1 MRPSIKQRRVLEA
14 KTDNLKDDEPDFE
27 EKRKKGQIQR
37 KDGGLLASCERSSL
51 LASCESSEQADM
63 MGDGEVS
70 EEEEGR
76 MSKKTIQEETRL
88 RDGVDLGHLLLP
100 LLLLVLLHWAGLKLT
115 TMLLV
120 GTATVLCLVEY
131 IL

>member
-1 MRPSIKQRRVLEA
+1 MRPSIKQRRVLGAE
-14 KTDNLKDDEPDFE
+14 TDNLKDDEPDFE
-27 EKRKKGQIQR
+27 EKRKKSQIQR
-37 KDGGLLASCERSSL
+37 KDGGLLASCE
-51 LASCESSEQADM
+51 SSEQADR

-70 EEEEGR
+70 EGEGR

>member
-1 MRPSIKQRRVLEA
+1 MRPSIKQRRVLGAE
-14 KTDNLKDDEPDFE
+14 TDNLKDDEPDVE
-27 EKRKKGQIQR
+27 EKRKKSQIQR
-37 KDGGLLASCERSSL
+37 KDGGLLASCESSSL
-51 LASCESSEQADM
+51 LASCESSEQADR

-70 EEEEGR
+70 EEEGR

>member
-1 MRPSIKQRRVLEA
+1 MRPSIKQRRVLGAE
-14 KTDNLKDDEPDFE
+14 TDNLKDDEPDFE
-27 EKRKKGQIQR
+27 EKRKKSQIQR
-37 KDGGLLASCERSSL
+37 KDGGLLVSCESSSL
-51 LASCESSEQADM
+51 LASCESSEQADR

-70 EEEEGR
+70 EGEGR

>member
-1 MRPSIKQRRVLEA
+1 MRPSIKQRRVLGAE
-14 KTDNLKDDEPDFE
+14 TDNLKDDEPDFE
-27 EKRKKGQIQR
+27 EKRKKSQIQR
-37 KDGGLLASCERSSL
+37 KDGGLLASCE
-51 LASCESSEQADM
+51 SSEQADR

-70 EEEEGR
+70 EGEGR

-88 RDGVDLGHLLLP
+88 RDGVDLGNLLLP

>member
-1 MRPSIKQRRVLEA
+1 MRPSIKQRRVLGAE
-14 KTDNLKDDEPDFE
+14 TDNLKDDEPDFE
-27 EKRKKGQIQR
+27 EKRKKSQIQR
-37 KDGGLLASCERSSL
+37 KDGGLLASCESSSL
-51 LASCESSEQADM
+51 LASCESSEQADR

-70 EEEEGR
+70 EEEGR

>member
-1 MRPSIKQRRVLEA
+1 MRPSIKQRRVLGAE
-14 KTDNLKDDEPDFE
+14 TDNLKDDEQDFE
-27 EKRKKGQIQR
+27 EKRKKSQIQR
-37 KDGGLLASCERSSL
+37 RGGGLLASCERS
-51 LASCESSEQADM
+51 EQADR

-70 EEEEGR
+70 EGEGR

-115 TMLLV
+115 TMLLL

>member
-1 MRPSIKQRRVLEA
+1 MRPSIKQRRVLGAE
-14 KTDNLKDDEPDFE
+14 TDNLKDDEPDFE
-27 EKRKKGQIQR
+27 EKRKKSQIQR
-37 KDGGLLASCERSSL
+37 KDGGLLASCERS
-51 LASCESSEQADM
+51 EQADRM
-63 MGDGEVS
+63 RDGEVS
-70 EEEEGR
+70 EGEGR

-88 RDGVDLGHLLLP
+88 RDGVDLGNLLLP

>member
-1 MRPSIKQRRVLEA
+1 MRPSIKQRRVLGAE
-14 KTDNLKDDEPDFE
+14 TDNLKDEEPDFE
-27 EKRKKGQIQR
+27 EKRKKSQIQR
-37 KDGGLLASCERSSL
+37 KDGGLLV
-51 LASCESSEQADM
+51 SCESSSLLVSCEQADM

-70 EEEEGR
+70 EGEGR
-76 MSKKTIQEETRL
+76 MSKNTIQEETRL
-88 RDGVDLGHLLLP
+88 RDDGVDLGHLLLP
-100 LLLLVLLHWAGLKLT
+100 LLLLVLLHWAGLKFT

>member
-37 KDGGLLASCERSSL
+37 KDGGLLASCESSSL
-51 LASCESSEQADM
+51 LVSCEQADM

-70 EEEEGR
+70 EGEGR
-76 MSKKTIQEETRL
+76 MSKKTMQEETRL

-115 TMLLV
+115 TMLLL

>member
-1 MRPSIKQRRVLEA
+1 MRPSIKQRRVLGAE
-14 KTDNLKDDEPDFE
+14 TDNLKDDEPDFE
-27 EKRKKGQIQR
+27 EKRKKSQIQR
-37 KDGGLLASCERSSL
+37 RGGGLLASCERS
-51 LASCESSEQADM
+51 EQADR

-70 EEEEGR
+70 EGEGR

>member
-1 MRPSIKQRRVLEA
+1 MRPSIKQRRVLGAE
-14 KTDNLKDDEPDFE
+14 TDNLKDDEPDFE
-27 EKRKKGQIQR
+27 EKRKKSQIQR
-37 KDGGLLASCERSSL
+37 KDGGLLASCE
-51 LASCESSEQADM
+51 SSEQADR

-70 EEEEGR
+70 EEEGR

>member
-1 MRPSIKQRRVLEA
+1 MRPSIKQRRVLGAE
-14 KTDNLKDDEPDFE
+14 TDNLKDDEPDFE
-27 EKRKKGQIQR
+27 EKRKKSQIQR
-37 KDGGLLASCERSSL
+37 KDGGLLASCESSSL

-70 EEEEGR
+70 EEEGR

>member
-14 KTDNLKDDEPDFE
+14 KTDNLKDYEPDFE

-37 KDGGLLASCERSSL
+37 KDGGLLV
-51 LASCESSEQADM
+51 SCESSSLLVSCEQADM

-70 EEEEGR
+70 EEEGR

>member
-1 MRPSIKQRRVLEA
+1 MRPSIKQRRVLGAE
-14 KTDNLKDDEPDFE
+14 TDNLKDDEPDVE
-27 EKRKKGQIQR
+27 EKRKKSQIQR
-37 KDGGLLASCERSSL
+37 KDGGLLASCE
-51 LASCESSEQADM
+51 SSEQADR

-70 EEEEGR
+70 EGEGR

>member
-1 MRPSIKQRRVLEA
+1 MRPSIKQRRVLGAE
-14 KTDNLKDDEPDFE
+14 TDNLKDEEPDFE
-27 EKRKKGQIQR
+27 EKRKKSQIQR
-37 KDGGLLASCERSSL
+37 KDGGLLVSC
-51 LASCESSEQADM
+51 EQADM

-70 EEEEGR
+70 EGEGR

-88 RDGVDLGHLLLP
+88 RDGVDLVNLLLP

>member
-1 MRPSIKQRRVLEA
+1 MRPSIKQRRVLGA
-14 KTDNLKDDEPDFE
+14 DTDNLKDEEPDFE
-27 EKRKKGQIQR
+27 EKRKKSQIQR
-37 KDGGLLASCERSSL
+37 KDGGLLVSC
-51 LASCESSEQADM
+51 EQADM
-63 MGDGEVS
+63 MVDGEVS
-70 EEEEGR
+70 EEEGR

-88 RDGVDLGHLLLP
+88 RDDGVDLGHLPLP

>member
-1 MRPSIKQRRVLEA
+1 MRPSIKQRRVLGAE
-14 KTDNLKDDEPDFE
+14 TDNLKDDEPDFE

-51 LASCESSEQADM
+51 LASCESSEQADR

-70 EEEEGR
+70 EGEGR